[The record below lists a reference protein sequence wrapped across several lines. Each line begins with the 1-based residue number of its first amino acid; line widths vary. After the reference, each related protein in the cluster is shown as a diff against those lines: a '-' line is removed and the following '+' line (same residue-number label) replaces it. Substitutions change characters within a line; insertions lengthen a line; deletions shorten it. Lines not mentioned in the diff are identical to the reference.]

1 MDNKTLRETDENV
14 VILPGAKVCGDVTFG
29 PGCSVWY
36 NAVIRADGAP
46 VRIGTNT
53 NLQDNVVL
61 HGDAGPMTIGDNVTV
76 GHGAILHGR
85 TIGDR
90 TLIGMGA
97 ILLQG
102 CEIGADCIVA
112 AGAVVTGK
120 TRAPDGSMLMGSPA
134 RVVRALTEEDKV
146 RNLAAARG
154 YAAGAEEYR

>member
-1 MDNKTLRETDENV
+1 MDNKTLRVTDENV
-14 VILPGAKVCGDVTFG
+14 VILPGAVVCGDVTFG

-46 VRIGTNT
+46 VRVGANT
-53 NLQDNVVL
+53 NFQDNVVL
-61 HGDAGPMTIGDNVTV
+61 HGEAGPMTIGDNVTV

-85 TIGDR
+85 SIGDR

-102 CEIGADCIVA
+102 CEIGADCVVA

-120 TRAPDGSMLMGSPA
+120 MKAPGGSLLMGSPA
-134 RVVRALTEEDKV
+134 RIVGTLSEADRART
-146 RNLAAARG
+146 LAAAEE
-154 YAAGAEEYR
+154 YAGKAEEYR

>member
-1 MDNKTLRETDENV
+1 MDNKTLRLTDENV
-14 VILPGAKVCGDVTFG
+14 VILPGARVCGDVTFG

-46 VRIGTNT
+46 VRVGAGTNF
-53 NLQDNVVL
+53 QDNVVL
-61 HGDAGPMTIGDNVTV
+61 HGEAGPMTIGDNVTV

-85 TIGDR
+85 SIGDR

-102 CEIGADCIVA
+102 CEIGADCVVA

-120 TRAPDGSMLMGSPA
+120 TKAPDGSLLMGSPA
-134 RVVRALTEEDKV
+134 KIVGTLSEADKA
-146 RNLAAARG
+146 RTLAAAEE
-154 YAAGAEEYR
+154 YAGKAEEYR